1 MKIPFADFNALKLP
15 PGKELEADFSL
26 LSDIFP
32 TVSEF
37 YSSISNYYVIHSSR
51 AGTESSFP

>member
-15 PGKELEADFSL
+15 PGTDNEADFAL

-32 TVSEF
+32 TVSTHE
-37 YSSISNYYVIHSSR
+37 YAYKEASP
-51 AGTESSFP
+51 TDE

>member
-15 PGKELEADFSL
+15 PGTEHEADFAL

-32 TVSEF
+32 TVSVREMH
-37 YSSISNYYVIHSSR
+37 VI
-51 AGTESSFP
+51 